1 MTETKKET
9 ADAGLSGMIH
19 DGGDS
24 YLSGK
29 EPRNGSAGHS
39 HAGLFG
45 LMKYAAAVLIIVYIV
60 FLLFQTSVSS
70 RSFDTVASA
79 VKDSLASSNLAER
92 DGQRFKRNFGLNSAD
107 FDGVLYYSS
116 ESVMS
121 AEEVLL
127 VKVKSASQ
135 IRAVTEAIEERIAAR
150 TDAFEEYAPDQAKIL
165 EDAQLSVRG
174 RFVFYAASPDGAKY
188 REVFDSS
195 L

>member
-1 MTETKKET
+1 
-9 ADAGLSGMIH
+9 MIH

-45 LMKYAAAVLIIVYIV
+45 LMKYAAAVLIIVYV
-60 FLLFQTSVSS
+60 VLLMFQTSVSS

-79 VKDSLASSNLAER
+79 VGGFPGRFESRQER

-107 FDGVLYYSS
+107 YDGVLYYSS
-116 ESVMS
+116 ESGMS

-127 VKVKSASQ
+127 DQSVK
-135 IRAVTEAIEERIAAR
+135 
-150 TDAFEEYAPDQAKIL
+150 APRRSGQSD
-165 EDAQLSVRG
+165 RG
-174 RFVFYAASPDGAKY
+174 NRGAD
-188 REVFDSS
+188 R
-195 L
+195 